1 MIKGGQSTPLLP
13 TLKQTQLSALRELQT
28 IKHPERYR
36 TPGSQSE
43 LQVISSNGRISRIIG
58 KPPPKTDGTDPNNL
72 RYTKLTA
79 LYQRPDPV
87 QTVFCEICGSEFRKA
102 TLPVHIRNCFKRY
115 QKRVNQNEQL
125 TTSNYDMR
133 KSMSVKKADKL
144 DLDSLSQGS
153 LWVDQQPLETF
164 SMRYTR
170 NDDLDANIYTSTPV
184 IKKSNVPPREDLLQF
199 ER

>member
-1 MIKGGQSTPLLP
+1 MLP

-28 IKHPERYR
+28 IKHPERFQD
-36 TPGSQSE
+36 PASPSE
-43 LQVISSNGRISRIIG
+43 LQVVSPNGRVSRIIS
-58 KPPPKTDGTDPNNL
+58 KMPKKTDGTDPNRL
-72 RYTKLTA
+72 RYNKLSA
-79 LYQRPDPV
+79 LHQRPDPV
-87 QTVFCEICGSEFRKA
+87 QTVFCQICGSEFRQA

-125 TTSNYDMR
+125 SSGGAFSQLR
-133 KSMSVKKADKL
+133 KSMSVKKTEKL

-170 NDDLDANIYTSTPV
+170 NEDHTICQSTP
-184 IKKSNVPPREDLLQF
+184 II
-199 ER
+199 